1 MRAASARPPALPH
14 DLKTGPVKRT
24 SRLRRQTSRAPSSSS
39 ISQPSR
45 ILKARSAL
53 GLLRFAD
60 PRLRYRA
67 RPPHQLRKA
76 LAPRALECG
85 DTRPQRLALLMK

>member
-1 MRAASARPPALPH
+1 MLTPTISPPTRRAVRVQRP
-14 DLKTGPVKRT
+14 GPLE
-24 SRLRRQTSRAPSSSS
+24 LRPGLTRPGLTPPLAT
-39 ISQPSR
+39 
-45 ILKARSAL
+45 L

-67 RPPHQLRKA
+67 RPPHQLREA
-76 LAPRALECG
+76 LAARALECG